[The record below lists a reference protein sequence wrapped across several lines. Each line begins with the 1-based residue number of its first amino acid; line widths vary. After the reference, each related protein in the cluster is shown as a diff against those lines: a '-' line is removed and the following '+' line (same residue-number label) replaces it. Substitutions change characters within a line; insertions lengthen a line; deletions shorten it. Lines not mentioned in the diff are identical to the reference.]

1 MEASSAGSGEMSTAS
16 RPDGTAT
23 LSTEAWFAPGRAN
36 LMGEHTDYNE
46 GFVLPFALAQGVTAT
61 ATARADGL
69 LVLRS
74 RQKPGDIVMVALDAL
89 APGSVTGWAAYPA
102 GVAWALRAAGFEVV
116 GASIDIDSDL
126 PVGAGVSSS
135 AALECSTALAL
146 CSLSGLAVA
155 RGQLALIAKRAE
167 NEFVGAPTGIIDQSA
182 ALLCEQGHA
191 MLLDCGTLARTQVP
205 FRPAAAGAVALI
217 IDTRVTHALVSGE
230 YAARRAEC
238 EEAARLLGVPAL
250 GAVTDASAVEKLADP
265 VLRSRARHVITD
277 SARARA
283 IASALQGEDERG
295 SGGGAG
301 GGAGGAGG
309 GAGGAGGGA
318 GGAGGGAGGAGAGK
332 KGKNSAAVYRYVGAL
347 LTEGHASLRDDF
359 EVSWPQADAAVNV
372 AIGSGAYGAKMIG
385 GGFGGSVLAL
395 IPLEREATVRSLL
408 SETFQQ
414 RGWAAPEYL
423 DAVPSPAARR
433 RGDHVQPG
441 FS

>member
-1 MEASSAGSGEMSTAS
+1 MST
-16 RPDGTAT
+16 
-23 LSTEAWFAPGRAN
+23 EVWFAPGRAN

-61 ATARADGL
+61 ATPRADGL
-69 LVLRS
+69 LALRS
-74 RQKPGDIVMVALDAL
+74 RQKPDNPVTVALDAL
-89 APGSVTGWAAYPA
+89 VPGSVNGWAAYPA
-102 GVAWALRAAGFEVV
+102 GVAWALRAAGFDIA

-135 AALECSTALAL
+135 AALECSVALAL
-146 CSLSGLAVA
+146 CSLSGLSVP
-155 RGQLALIAKRAE
+155 RERLALIAKRAE

-182 ALLCEQGHA
+182 ALLCQEGHA
-191 MLLDCGTLARTQVP
+191 MLLDCATLARTQVP
-205 FRPAAAGAVALI
+205 FRPSAAGAVALI
-217 IDTRVTHALVSGE
+217 IDTRVSHALVSGE

-250 GAVTDASAVEKLADP
+250 GLVADAGAVDALADP
-265 VLRSRARHVITD
+265 VLRRRARHVITD

-283 IASALQGEDERG
+283 IASALQREGALGE
-295 SGGGAG
+295 GAG
-301 GGAGGAGG
+301 RSGEGAGRSGE
-309 GAGGAGGGA
+309 
-318 GGAGGGAGGAGAGK
+318 GAGARGD
-332 KGKNSAAVYRYVGAL
+332 GGETYRYVGTL

-359 EVSWPQADAAVNV
+359 EVSWPQADAAVAV
-372 AIGSGAYGAKMIG
+372 AIESGAYGAKMIG

-408 SETFQQ
+408 SETFSE
-414 RGWAAPEYL
+414 RGWAAPEFL

-433 RGDHVQPG
+433 RGDLVQSG